1 MKIGCFAA
9 EVSRHSGERQV
20 YQRSETAW
28 WFVPIARRTR
38 ETFSGQDLLSLDGA
52 DLRGLSSLR
61 LLTVPKSWEVYAGGT
76 SSCRAVSSTP
86 IPTRRYSAV
95 SRVKPGMPEAPI
107 YLPDQILKNAAKHG
121 ELIVFVGAGASK
133 LCGSPDWRE
142 FANQVVGALERGGVL
157 SFLEAEQLR
166 GLGDPRRTLSIA
178 MPLAKEKGIAIDF
191 DSILHPA
198 KPAAIGSELYELL
211 SSLRPVFVTTNYDK
225 WLDEAGPEE
234 LSSEVKVG
242 GEAEPAKGPSKRPKY
257 YLREHLSPA
266 LLTERGAVVH
276 LHGSYVDPS
285 SMVVS
290 LREYIE
296 HYADP
301 RVDAFLRAMFK
312 NHTVLFVGYGLAE
325 LEVLDHII
333 RSNDLLKTG
342 KTEPR
347 HFLLYAYR
355 STESVQRGFIEHF
368 FRDQCGVRV
377 VPYCIDA
384 KGYQEVIEVFKGWN
398 SELDVRDPTTLDLQS
413 HLDRCIASP
422 TEVNREDA
430 LRLVSKRPELA
441 SYFVNALK
449 DTAWFSD
456 LDSAGFFNVEHN
468 PKVKVVEGERG
479 TMYQAEGWP
488 ALRYLEQIAA
498 SAKGDQAV
506 RIAEIVRAVSS
517 DAQQRELDNW
527 RTWWSLATILSQLPL
542 DVVWDLDV
550 DMIRSWLAGQ
560 FESNM
565 VGQELGEKLLPR
577 LLDSP
582 KPANWHTAMLLVDAL
597 SMVRRTGGAS

>member
-1 MKIGCFAA
+1 
-9 EVSRHSGERQV
+9 
-20 YQRSETAW
+20 
-28 WFVPIARRTR
+28 
-38 ETFSGQDLLSLDGA
+38 
-52 DLRGLSSLR
+52 
-61 LLTVPKSWEVYAGGT
+61 
-76 SSCRAVSSTP
+76 
-86 IPTRRYSAV
+86 
-95 SRVKPGMPEAPI
+95 MPEAQVYFPN
-107 YLPDQILKNAAKHG
+107 QTLKDAAKHG
-121 ELIVFVGAGASK
+121 ELVVFVGAGASM
-133 LCGSPDWRE
+133 LCGSPDWRG
-142 FANQVVGALERGGVL
+142 FASQVVGALEKGGVL

-166 GLGDPRRTLSIA
+166 GLGDSRRTLSIA
-178 MPLAKEKGIAIDF
+178 MALAKEKGVAIDF
-191 DSILHPA
+191 DSILHPT

-211 SSLRPVFVTTNYDK
+211 SNLRPVFVTTNYDK

-234 LSSEVKVG
+234 LSTEVKVG
-242 GEAEPAKGPSKRPKY
+242 GEAEPAKGPSRRPKH

-266 LLTERGAVVH
+266 LLAQRGAVVH
-276 LHGSYVDPS
+276 LHGSYLDPS

-290 LREYIE
+290 LKEYIE

-333 RSNDLLKTG
+333 RSNESLQRG
-342 KTEPR
+342 EAEPR

-368 FRDQCGVRV
+368 FRDQFGVCV

-384 KGYQEVIEVFKGWN
+384 KGYPEVVEVFRGWN

-422 TEVNREDA
+422 TAVNREAA
-430 LRLVSKRPELA
+430 LRLVKKWPELA
-441 SYFVNALK
+441 SYFVNSLK
-449 DTAWFSD
+449 DAVWFGD
-456 LDSAGFFNVEHN
+456 VDNAGFFDVEHS
-468 PKVKVVEGERG
+468 PKVTVVEGERG

-498 SAKGDQAV
+498 SAQGDQV
-506 RIAEIVRAVSS
+506 TRIAGIVRAITS
-517 DAQQRELDNW
+517 DAQQRGLDNW
-527 RTWWSLATILSQLPL
+527 RTLWSLATILSQLPL
-542 DVVWDLDV
+542 DVLTDSDIH
-550 DMIRSWLAGQ
+550 MIRAWMAGR

-577 LLDSP
+577 LLDSSE
-582 KPANWHTAMLLVDAL
+582 PANWHRAMLLVDAL
-597 SMVRRTGGAS
+597 SMVRRTGESS